1 MSGLQLGEMELAEML
16 DVIHV
21 LFEEDLTD
29 AVNAEQIDV
38 KKKVRRVMYEEF
50 YHKKYSGIGSSN
62 DREYIVDEPLNPNV
76 DYSDV
81 KPFDPKEA
89 ARKPYIPPTTFDE
102 NSPLPFGKTLD
113 APLG

>member
-21 LFEEDLTD
+21 LFEEDYTSAL
-29 AVNAEQIDV
+29 NAEQVDAKIR
-38 KKKVRRVMYEEF
+38 VRQVIYREF
-50 YHKKYSGIGSSN
+50 YDKTYSSTFSSN
-62 DREYIVDEPLNPNV
+62 SYIDEETINPAV

-89 ARKPYIPPTTFDE
+89 ARKPYVPPTEFNPE
-102 NSPLPFGKTLD
+102 SPKPFGKVLD

>member
-21 LFEEDLTD
+21 LFEEDYTS
-29 AVNAEQIDV
+29 AISSEQVDV
-38 KKKVRRVMYEEF
+38 KNRVRKVIYKEF
-50 YHKKYSGIGSSN
+50 YNKTYSRGFDN
-62 DREYIVDEPLNPNV
+62 NETYIDEETINPAV

-81 KPFDPKEA
+81 KPFDPKQA
-89 ARKPYIPPTTFDE
+89 ARKPYVPPTEFNPE
-102 NSPLPFGKTLD
+102 SPKPFGKVLD

>member
-21 LFEEDLTD
+21 LFEEDFTNALS
-29 AVNAEQIDV
+29 AEQVDAKTRV
-38 KKKVRRVMYEEF
+38 RKVIYKEF
-50 YHKKYSGIGSSN
+50 YNKTYNHGSSDN
-62 DREYIVDEPLNPNV
+62 KSYVDEETINPAV

-81 KPFDPKEA
+81 KPFDPKAA
-89 ARKPYIPPTTFDE
+89 ARKPYVPPTEFNPD
-102 NSPLPFGKTLD
+102 SPKPFGKILD